1 MFSQLVVTIAPLE
14 LLGGTYDWLIL
25 LVVAVLLFGGTRLAG
40 IGKGAGRAI
49 REFKE
54 ETGDLKGAKQKQQQQ
69 QLETGTTTPVAPEV
83 SQPVAHEVNHNAE
96 NA

>member
-1 MFSQLVVTIAPLE
+1 MFSQLVVTIVPLE

-54 ETGDLKGAKQKQQQQ
+54 ETGNLKDGKQKQQQQ
-69 QLETGTTTPVAPEV
+69 QLTADPTAPVDAEV
-83 SQPVAHEVNHNAE
+83 VEPVAHEVNRNAE

>member
-1 MFSQLVVTIAPLE
+1 MFSLVVAIAPLE

-25 LVVAVLLFGGTRLAG
+25 LVVAILLFGGTRLAG

-54 ETGDLKGAKQKQQQQ
+54 ETGDLKGKQQ
-69 QLETGTTTPVAPEV
+69 LNAGTTTPVAPEA
-83 SQPVAHEVNHNAE
+83 SAPAPQHEANQNAE

>member
-1 MFSQLVVTIAPLE
+1 MLSHVVVGLSLHPLE

-40 IGKGAGRAI
+40 LGKGAGRAI

-54 ETGDLKGAKQKQQQQ
+54 ETGSLRGNDPKQLSPTPAAPASEEASGVKQEADQKT
-69 QLETGTTTPVAPEV
+69 ESA
-83 SQPVAHEVNHNAE
+83 
-96 NA
+96 